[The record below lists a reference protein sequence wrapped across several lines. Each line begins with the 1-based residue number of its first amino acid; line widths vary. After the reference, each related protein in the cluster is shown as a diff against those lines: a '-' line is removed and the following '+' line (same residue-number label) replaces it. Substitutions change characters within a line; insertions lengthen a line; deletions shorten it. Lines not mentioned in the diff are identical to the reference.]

1 MPFCIYCGKQVGED
15 ALVCP
20 YCGKKLGIAPA
31 PAEKQTTKQASGLR
45 EAGLG
50 FGITGIVVM
59 IWAGI
64 GMIPRDAFA
73 TAEHFYAGVGIGFVG
88 LGLFFA
94 GILCLLLARTSK
106 S

>member
-1 MPFCIYCGKQVGED
+1 MPFCIQCGKEVSQD

-20 YCGKKLGIAPA
+20 NCGKNPRIAPA
-31 PAEKQTTKQASGLR
+31 QGEKQSTKQASGLR

-50 FGITGIVVM
+50 FGITGIVIM
-59 IWAGI
+59 IWAGV

-94 GILCLLLARTSK
+94 GVLCLLLARTSK

>member
-1 MPFCIYCGKQVGED
+1 MSED

-20 YCGKKLGIAPA
+20 DCGKNPGIAPA
-31 PAEKQTTKQASGLR
+31 PAEKHAAKQASGLR

-73 TAEHFYAGVGIGFVG
+73 TAEHFYVGVGIGFVG

-94 GILCLLLARTSK
+94 GILCLLLARTSQ